1 MTAEIKTQ
9 RQYCNMMYV
18 TVSHVIEIIT
28 STWLGYFLHARIWEP
43 LSIEALM
50 DGLSPGPVMGY
61 IVDG

>member
-1 MTAEIKTQ
+1 
-9 RQYCNMMYV
+9 MMYV

-28 STWLGYFLHARIWEP
+28 STWLGDFLHTRIWEP

-50 DGLSPGPVMGY
+50 DGLFPGPAMSY